1 MGLSDPQKLW
11 KVLVYWRKC
20 SGDVRKCLEILLSL
34 PIFDDRRSPT
44 YRSQVTVT
52 SLKASEDIVVNS
64 SPNSSLNKKINNQ
77 QAVVE
82 IISLSLH
89 YKYKL

>member
-1 MGLSDPQKLW
+1 MIFGSIWKFYYLCLSSMT
-11 KVLVYWRKC
+11 V
-20 SGDVRKCLEILLSL
+20 GTI
-34 PIFDDRRSPT
+34 T

-77 QAVVE
+77 QAAVE
-82 IISLSLH
+82 IIRLSLH
-89 YKYKL
+89 YKYKLRRLVVNCVN